1 VDSVACPLFI
11 LVRLPTHIPSFNYFL
26 FVQVKALQEEN
37 IVAMAAGE
45 HFSLALNLVGNLI
58 WSWGRSDYGQLGLF
72 GTRQDTGACE
82 MTPQMV
88 PFPDGGESKIPL
100 RFSQIDAGDR
110 HAFAVSDEGAVYT
123 WGFAET
129 GALGFEM
136 PDDTDC
142 YRPQKLDVL
151 WAKRKK
157 NANAANSL
165 VKCVS
170 GGGQHSLMVIERY
183 A

>member
-1 VDSVACPLFI
+1 LF
-11 LVRLPTHIPSFNYFL
+11 F
-26 FVQVKALQEEN
+26 QVKALDHEN

-45 HFSLALNLVGNLI
+45 HFSLAMNLVGTCI
-58 WSWGRSDYGQLGLF
+58 WSCGRSDYGQLGLF
-72 GTRQDTGACE
+72 GTRQDSGACE

-88 PFPDGGESKIPL
+88 PFPDGDKSKTPM

-110 HAFAVSDEGAVYT
+110 HAFAVSDKGAVYG

-129 GALGFEM
+129 GAPGFQM
-136 PDDTDC
+136 PDATDC

-151 WAKRKK
+151 WAYRKK
-157 NANAANSL
+157 NANASNSL
-165 VKCVS
+165 VKDVA